1 VRPEAGAVAAR
12 STSARYE
19 SLRAAVLSGAVGAA
33 RRGLALLARS
43 GMAAWAAHA
52 GQVPEAP
59 AGAPG
64 LGPAPAVPP
73 GPSVD
78 TLVGILAGMVL
89 ACDRPP

>member
-59 AGAPG
+59 AGAG
-64 LGPAPAVPP
+64 LGPVPAALP
-73 GPSVD
+73 GPSAD

>member
-1 VRPEAGAVAAR
+1 M
-12 STSARYE
+12 SARYE
-19 SLRAAVLSGAVGAA
+19 LLRAAVLSGAVGAA

-52 GQVPEAP
+52 GQVPDP
-59 AGAPG
+59 VPAPG
-64 LGPAPAVPP
+64 LGRAPAAPP
-73 GPSVD
+73 GPAAE

>member
-1 VRPEAGAVAAR
+1 VAAR
-12 STSARYE
+12 SMSARYE

-43 GMAAWAAHA
+43 GMAAWAAQA

-59 AGAPG
+59 PGAPG
-64 LGPAPAVPP
+64 RGRTLAAPP
-73 GPSVD
+73 GPSAD